1 MATIAK
7 AERTERIEKNDTK
20 APAKGANFET
30 MKTHWAGRVPQ
41 LKPGVY
47 ADGIPIHDVHYL
59 GCKLILRPNKFDS
72 RKALFDFG
80 KVIKHPA
87 KQTGVRFSNEGFF
100 ETPLKIREV
109 LFIDTHD
116 YRLYNNGFIARRRIP
131 YKDGF
136 PVGDAEI
143 VFKFRHTDLQ
153 EAAETDVRP
162 HIQGDYRIKFKA
174 QALPLKK
181 ALGGIRMLYSH
192 NVQFPRSHMKERDV
206 LSMDVL
212 TSVFPVL
219 ERLKKSPGERIE
231 LVSET
236 IIEEVLQD
244 IGMVDF
250 GDGITAKTDVGIW
263 RTRGEHRPLI
273 GEWAFQIG
281 FGDRKD
287 LSLDAME
294 RAERFFVALQYAAQD
309 WIALDATK
317 TGIVYRLH
325 GNAPQSHE

>member
-1 MATIAK
+1 MATVTRAEKAAKTDKAPDRDASAGK
-7 AERTERIEKNDTK
+7 AEL
-20 APAKGANFET
+20 
-30 MKTHWAGRVPQ
+30 HWAGRVPH
-41 LKPGVY
+41 LKPGTY
-47 ADGIPIHDVHYL
+47 KDGLPLHDVHYL
-59 GCKLILRPNKFDS
+59 GCKLILRSNKFDS

-80 KVIKHPA
+80 KVIKKPA
-87 KQTGVRFSNEGFF
+87 KATGVRFSNEGFW

-109 LFIDTHD
+109 LFIDTKD

-143 VFKFRHTDLQ
+143 VFKFRHPELQ

-162 HIQGDYRIKFKA
+162 NIQGDYRIKFKA
-174 QALPLKK
+174 QALPLKTQ
-181 ALGGIRMLYSH
+181 LGGIRMLYSH
-192 NVQFPRSHMKERDV
+192 NVQFPRSHMKEADV
-206 LSMDVL
+206 LNMDVL
-212 TSVFPVL
+212 TQVFPVL
-219 ERLKKSPGERIE
+219 EGLRKQPNERIE

-244 IGMVDF
+244 IGMIDF
-250 GDGITAKTDVGIW
+250 GDGITAKTDVGLW

-281 FGDRKD
+281 FADRKD

-294 RAERFFVALQYAAQD
+294 RAERFFTALQFAAAE
-309 WIALDATK
+309 WIALNATK
-317 TGIVYRLH
+317 TGVVYRLH
-325 GNAPQSHE
+325 GNPPTAHE